1 MMKRKII
8 LSIAFLTLATL
19 AKTQINDPGG
29 VTGKDENSTNIIS
42 IAVPFLTITPD
53 ARAAG
58 MGDIGVATK
67 PDANST
73 YWNPSKI
80 VFMKDKMGVSLS
92 FTPWLKSLG
101 IEDMYIGYLSGY
113 YKFSENQAITAAL
126 TYFTLGSVEFRQT
139 ADDPSFDFTPNE
151 MALNVGYSLKLSDH
165 FSGAVGFKYINSNL
179 TGEYSEGAKAGQAV
193 GADIS
198 IYYQNTTRLANDDYN
213 YALGLNISNI
223 GSKISYSDANRK
235 TFLPCNMRFGGSIG
249 KKFDEFN
256 ELSIGLDF
264 NKLLVPTPRE
274 DHSEKDLSVISGIFN
289 SFYEAPGGF
298 SEKMNEIT
306 ISPGLEYT
314 YNNLF
319 SLRGGYFYE
328 SKTKGNR
335 NYVTVGGGL
344 SYNILTVDVAYLI
357 STTGNNNPL
366 ANTVRFSL
374 SFRFK

>member
-1 MMKRKII
+1 
-8 LSIAFLTLATL
+8 
-19 AKTQINDPGG
+19 
-29 VTGKDENSTNIIS
+29 
-42 IAVPFLTITPD
+42 
-53 ARAAG
+53 
-58 MGDIGVATK
+58 
-67 PDANST
+67 
-73 YWNPSKI
+73 
-80 VFMKDKMGVSLS
+80 
-92 FTPWLKSLG
+92 
-101 IEDMYIGYLSGY
+101 
-113 YKFSENQAITAAL
+113 
-126 TYFTLGSVEFRQT
+126 
-139 ADDPSFDFTPNE
+139 
-151 MALNVGYSLKLSDH
+151 
-165 FSGAVGFKYINSNL
+165 
-179 TGEYSEGAKAGQAV
+179 
-193 GADIS
+193 
-198 IYYQNTTRLANDDYN
+198 
-213 YALGLNISNI
+213 
-223 GSKISYSDANRK
+223 
-235 TFLPCNMRFGGSIG
+235 MRFGGSIG